1 VQIATFSNHALK
13 LEYDTVVTDRIYRS
27 DESVL
32 RIATESQW
40 VKSSAANGGEKVA
53 QNWHDRAAT
62 VFECEKQPASAS
74 RGMVV
79 SNHPLASAA
88 GVEMLAAGGNA
99 VDAAIATLFALTVV
113 EPMMVGIIGGGMAH
127 IRTSDGSHRF
137 IDGQSTVPLAVRP
150 DTYTSK
156 PGSPHDVFDTVGD
169 ENLNGPKAV
178 AVPGSLK
185 AWCETLARFG
195 TMSLADV
202 MQPAIK
208 HAARGFVVTPY
219 LHECI
224 SDSAAVMLKDKPI
237 SAIYLPRGAP
247 LKPGERVVQ
256 SEYAE
261 TLSYIAQHGPDA
273 LYNGLLG
280 NVLVDY
286 MKAKNGFIAHE
297 DLKTYKT
304 VERQPIR
311 ADYRGWQIMGPP
323 PPAASGVHI
332 AQMLNILEGY
342 DIASLGFGTAQ
353 TIHYLAEVM
362 KIAFADREAASGD
375 PAYINVPVERLTSKV
390 YADERRRTI
399 EDAKAQAWGA
409 GVEQLESACTTHMTA
424 ADSFGNVVATTQTIN
439 NLFGAKILIP
449 GLGTIPNNYM
459 HLYDPRPGH
468 ALSLAPG
475 KRVTTSMSPVMALRD
490 GRLRYALGL
499 PGGKRIFPSAMQA
512 LVNLIDHS
520 MTLQEAVEAPR
531 VWTEGNALEVEPAV
545 PESVRE
551 RLRAMGHK
559 VVAMSTVGGGMNG
572 IAFDEDGRLSGAAC
586 WRADGTPIGMSGG
599 LARAGVRFGL
609 R

>member
-1 VQIATFSNHALK
+1 M
-13 LEYDTVVTDRIYRS
+13 
-27 DESVL
+27 
-32 RIATESQW
+32 
-40 VKSSAANGGEKVA
+40 GG
-53 QNWHDRAAT
+53 NWRDRAAT
-62 VFECEKQPASAS
+62 VFQCEKQPATSS

-79 SNHPLASAA
+79 SNHPLASSA

-127 IRTSDGSHRF
+127 IRLADGSHRF
-137 IDGQSTVPLAVRP
+137 IDGQSTVPSAVKP
-150 DTYTSK
+150 DTYTSR
-156 PGSPHDVFDTVGD
+156 PGAPHDVFDTVGD
-169 ENLNGPKAV
+169 ENLAGPKAV

-208 HAARGFVVTPY
+208 HATRGFAATPY

-224 SDSAAVMLKDKPI
+224 RDGAAVMLKDKPI
-237 SAIYLPRGAP
+237 SAIYLPSGVP

-256 SEYAE
+256 AEYAE
-261 TLSYIAQHGPDA
+261 TLAYIAQHGPDA

-286 MKAKNGFIAHE
+286 MAVRGGFITHE

-323 PPAASGVHI
+323 PPAASGVHV

-342 DIASLGFGTAQ
+342 DIASLGFGTARN
-353 TIHYLAEVM
+353 IHYLAEVM

-375 PAYINVPVERLTSKV
+375 PAYINVPVERLTSKA
-390 YADERRRTI
+390 YAAERRRAI
-399 EDAKAQAWGA
+399 DDAKAQLWSA
-409 GVEQLESACTTHMTA
+409 GVEQFESAHTTHMTA

-449 GLGTIPNNYM
+449 GLGTIANNYM
-459 HLYDPRPGH
+459 NLYDPRPGH

-475 KRVTTSMSPVMALRD
+475 KRVTTSMSPVMALRE
-490 GRLRYALGL
+490 GKLRFALGL

-512 LVNLIDHS
+512 LVNLIDHG

-551 RLRAMGHK
+551 KLMEMGHK

-572 IAFDEDGRLSGAAC
+572 IEFDEGGKLGGAAC
-586 WRADGTPIGMSGG
+586 WRADGTPVGISGG
-599 LARAGVRFGL
+599 LAKSGIRFRL
-609 R
+609 A

>member
-1 VQIATFSNHALK
+1 MA
-13 LEYDTVVTDRIYRS
+13 
-27 DESVL
+27 
-32 RIATESQW
+32 
-40 VKSSAANGGEKVA
+40 G
-53 QNWHDRAAT
+53 NWRDRAAT
-62 VFECEKQPASAS
+62 VFECEKKPATSS

-79 SNHPLASAA
+79 SNHPLASSA

-137 IDGQSTVPLAVRP
+137 IDGQSTVPLAVKP

-169 ENLNGPKAV
+169 ENLNGAKAV

-208 HAARGFVVTPY
+208 FASRGYAATPY
-219 LHECI
+219 LCECI
-224 SDSAAVMLKDKPI
+224 ADGADVMRKDKPI
-237 SAIYLPRGAP
+237 SAIYLPDGVP

-261 TLSYIAQHGPDA
+261 TLAYIAQHGADA

-286 MKAKNGFIAHE
+286 MKATGGFIAHQ
-297 DLKTYKT
+297 DLKTYST

-362 KIAFADREAASGD
+362 KIAFADRAAASGD
-375 PAYINVPVERLTSKV
+375 PAYIKVPVERLTSKA
-390 YADERRRTI
+390 YAAARRRAI
-399 EDAKAQAWGA
+399 DDGRAQAWGA
-409 GVEQLESACTTHMTA
+409 GVEQLESAHTTHMTA

-439 NLFGAKILIP
+439 NLFGARILIP

-468 ALSLAPG
+468 ALSLAAG
-475 KRVTTSMSPVMALRD
+475 KRVTTSMSPMMALRD
-490 GRLRYALGL
+490 GRLRFALGL

-512 LVNLIDHS
+512 LVNLIDHG

-545 PESVRE
+545 PERE
-551 RLRAMGHK
+551 REKLAAMGHQ

-572 IAFDEDGRLSGAAC
+572 IAFDHDGGMLGAGC
-586 WRADGTPIGMSGG
+586 WRADGTPIGLSGG